1 MKPQFAPSLM
11 CMDLLNIEK
20 QVRILNGRID
30 MFHVDIMDGHYC
42 RNITLSPPIAN
53 ATAKVAR
60 CPLDVHLM
68 VTEPNDIIPLLR
80 LRPGDYISVH
90 AETVNTSAF
99 RTLNTI
105 RNQGYQTGIV
115 LNPATNLDTV
125 RAYLDRVD
133 LLTIMTVDV
142 GFAGQPFI
150 VEMLDKIREAK
161 ALREEKGYHYR
172 IQIDGSC
179 NKRTY
184 SRLWEAGAEIFV
196 VGSSGLFSL
205 DPDIERACQIMK
217 RQFTEETGVVL

>member
-20 QVRILNGRID
+20 QIRVLNGRMD
-30 MFHVDIMDGHYC
+30 LYHVDIMDGHYC

-53 ATAKVAR
+53 AAAKLAQ

-68 VTEPNDIIPLLR
+68 VTEPNDIIPLLH

-99 RTLNTI
+99 RTLDTI
-105 RNQGYQTGIV
+105 RKQGCRTGIV
-115 LNPATNLDTV
+115 LNPATNLDAV
-125 RAYLDRVD
+125 RTYLDRVD

-150 VEMLDKIREAK
+150 VEMLDKIRHAR
-161 ALREEKGYHYR
+161 ALRAEKDYHYKT
-172 IQIDGSC
+172 QIDGSC
-179 NKRTY
+179 NQRTY
-184 SRLWEAGAEIFV
+184 GRLWEAGAVIFV
-196 VGSSGLFSL
+196 VGNSALFGLN
-205 DPDIERACQIMK
+205 PDIELACEMMK